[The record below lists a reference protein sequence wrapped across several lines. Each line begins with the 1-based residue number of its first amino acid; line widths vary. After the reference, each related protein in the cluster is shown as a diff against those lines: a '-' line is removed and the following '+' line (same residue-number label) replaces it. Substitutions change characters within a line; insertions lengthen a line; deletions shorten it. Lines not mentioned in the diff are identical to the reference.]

1 MDIYTWLIIVHL
13 IGAALGVGGATFIEI
28 FLTKSLMDGVIEPM
42 ESSFL
47 KVVYRVV
54 RVGLVFSLFTG
65 FGFVIL
71 YIANGQE
78 FKLYNPVLWA
88 KLTVIS
94 IIAVNAILLQMHKI
108 SLWLGSAFSF
118 ISWYAALIIGVFLT
132 NSTKLSYLQ
141 IMLFYVL
148 FVFIGGFILDAIR
161 KRFGVTGK
169 RKSDKTILPSLEK
182 TLKQN
187 SKP

>member
-1 MDIYTWLIIVHL
+1 MDIYTLLIILHL

-28 FLTKSLMDGVIEPM
+28 FLTKSLMDGVIEPT

-54 RVGLVFSLFTG
+54 RVGLVLSLFTG

-71 YIANGQE
+71 YIAHGQF

-88 KLTVIS
+88 KLTVVG

-108 SLWLGSAFSF
+108 SLWLGSALSF
-118 ISWYAALIIGVFLT
+118 ISWYAALVIGVFLT
-132 NSTKLSYLQ
+132 NSTKLSYVE
-141 IMLFYVL
+141 IMIFYVL
-148 FVFIGGFILDAIR
+148 SVLVGGFILDAIR
-161 KRFGVTGK
+161 KKFGVGGH
-169 RKSDKTILPSLEK
+169 RASDKPPFALSS
-182 TLKQN
+182 Q

>member
-1 MDIYTWLIIVHL
+1 MDIYLWLIIFHL

-28 FLTKSLMDGVIEPM
+28 FLTKALMDGVVDPT

-54 RVGLVFSLFTG
+54 RVGLVLSLFTG

-71 YIANGQE
+71 YIAHGQF

-88 KLTVIS
+88 KLTVVS
-94 IIAVNAILLQMHKI
+94 IIAINAILLQMHKI

-118 ISWYAALIIGVFLT
+118 ISWYAALVIGVFLT
-132 NSTKLSYLQ
+132 NSTKLSYVE
-141 IMLFYVL
+141 IMLFYILSVIL
-148 FVFIGGFILDAIR
+148 GGFILDATR
-161 KRFGVTGK
+161 KKFGAFG
-169 RKSDKTILPSLEK
+169 RRASDKPPFTSF
-182 TLKQN
+182 N
-187 SKP
+187 KPKP